1 MIQSTHL
8 LIWSPPPSTATAWV
22 QSHHPPLFWK
32 VIRMIPKIMAS
43 LERFKLSFKKSW
55 KLFRGDIVFYKIA
68 MEVT

>member
-1 MIQSTHL
+1 
-8 LIWSPPPSTATAWV
+8 
-22 QSHHPPLFWK
+22 
-32 VIRMIPKIMAS
+32 MIPKIMAS